1 MNDKEKDNSSVIADS
16 FHVND
21 HEEDLSTVV
30 LDPKE
35 EKRLVRK
42 LDLCICPVLGFS
54 YFLSFL
60 DRSNIGNAAS
70 AGMSEDLHL
79 PSNGINVA
87 TSIFYVLYV
96 LFEAPLSS
104 VMKRFP
110 VRIMMSAIMVCW
122 GAVVIG
128 SGFQNNYATLI
139 ALRLILGAFEAA
151 LFPCLAI
158 YITFWYRRDEIAFRT
173 AMLFVAAAISSAFG
187 GLIASGLLQLEGG
200 GMKGWQI
207 LYLFEG
213 LLTVVWGFV
222 LYFLLAENSDTAW
235 YLSDREKY
243 LMKVRHAQ
251 GSKYQHMGDY
261 KTEVKKCL
269 KDPAIYFSCIS
280 QLGADTCLFG
290 YSTFLVLIIKDMGF
304 GTVRANLL
312 SAANYG
318 WAAIVYVT
326 CAMIADRYNHRI
338 PMLITASLISI
349 TGYAILL
356 GVTDVVG
363 AEYFACFLVGTG
375 IYVTVGLNRECWFME
390 LYNLTHPTVTMWNT
404 NSSGV
409 TKRSTGMGM
418 NQSFGNIGGIIAGQ
432 IYTTNK
438 IGHTVS
444 LSVMAMACVLYAV
457 QWFNYSRLNRRKEAM
472 SQDEKDEM
480 DRSGVTGDA
489 HYDFKYVM

>member
-1 MNDKEKDNSSVIADS
+1 MTDKEKDNESLAAAS

-21 HEEDLSTVV
+21 HEVDLSTV
-30 LDPKE
+30 LIDPKE
-35 EKRLVRK
+35 EKKLVRK

-70 AGMSEDLHL
+70 AGMSEDLNL

-87 TSIFYVLYV
+87 TSVFYVLYV

-104 VMKRFP
+104 LMKRFP

-139 ALRLILGAFEAA
+139 ALRLVLGAFEAA
-151 LFPCLAI
+151 LFPCLAV

-200 GMKGWQI
+200 GMVGWQI

-213 LLTVVWGFV
+213 LLTLVWGV
-222 LYFLLAENSDTAW
+222 LLYFLLAENSDTAW
-235 YLSDREKY
+235 YLNDREKY
-243 LMKVRHAQ
+243 LMKIRHAH
-251 GSKYQHMGDY
+251 GAKYQHMGDY
-261 KTEVKKCL
+261 KTEVKKCF
-269 KDPAIYFSCIS
+269 KDPAIYFSCIA

-290 YSTFLVLIIKDMGF
+290 YSTFLVLIIKDMGYD
-304 GTVRANLL
+304 TVRANLL

-318 WAAIVYVT
+318 WAAIVYVA

-338 PMLITASLISI
+338 PMLIIASLITI
-349 TGYAILL
+349 VGYAVLL
-356 GVTDVVG
+356 GVTDIVG
-363 AEYFACFLVGTG
+363 VEYFACFLVGTG
-375 IYVTVGLNRECWFME
+375 IYVCVGLNCEWG
-390 LYNLTHPTVTMWNT
+390 Y
-404 NSSGV
+404 
-409 TKRSTGMGM
+409 
-418 NQSFGNIGGIIAGQ
+418 SFC
-432 IYTTNK
+432 K
-438 IGHTVS
+438 H
-444 LSVMAMACVLYAV
+444 L
-457 QWFNYSRLNRRKEAM
+457 
-472 SQDEKDEM
+472 
-480 DRSGVTGDA
+480 
-489 HYDFKYVM
+489 